1 MIVDGKE
8 FQVGYEEIAAGEID
22 FDPDNPRRYEI
33 ALELE
38 SRGQDPNEARK
49 ADGIE
54 KATRFQELVKSV
66 VENGGISIP
75 MVVERVDGTSRLIDG
90 DRRLGAVRYI
100 LAHDEILQEN
110 PDLKANLGKL
120 PCMVVKGPLTEE
132 ERLRLLAHIHIHL
145 APWRPAAKD
154 YVADKLF
161 KTAGEPKTKT
171 VTRTTK
177 GSIEKAKLVEDYK
190 RLFSFKGA
198 QAVSW
203 SKELANIRQS
213 LIDDE
218 VVTATVEK
226 AREGKITSAVHVR
239 DLRTILKDPDAR
251 ALYVRAGTTIEDARR
266 VRDLKELSKA
276 IEKPDVPFKDYVEKL
291 LIALRNV
298 KFEEL
303 VKYKG
308 DQDVAKMVDECM
320 TLLGNFKAYI

>member
-1 MIVDGKE
+1 M
-8 FQVGYEEIAAGEID
+8 
-22 FDPDNPRRYEI
+22 
-33 ALELE
+33 
-38 SRGQDPNEARK
+38 
-49 ADGIE
+49 
-54 KATRFQELVKSV
+54 
-66 VENGGISIP
+66 ENGGISIP
-75 MVVERVDGTSRLIDG
+75 MVVERADGTNRLIDG

-110 PDLKANLGKL
+110 PHLKDNLSKL
-120 PCMVVKGPLTEE
+120 PCMIVKGPLTEE

-154 YVADKLF
+154 YVAEKLLEA
-161 KTAGEPKTKT
+161 AGEPKAKT
-171 VTRTTK
+171 VTRTTR

-190 RLFSFKGA
+190 KLFSFKGA

-203 SKELANIRQS
+203 SKELANIKQS

-218 VVTATVEK
+218 VVNATVEK
-226 AREGKITSAVHVR
+226 ARDGNIKSAVHLR

-251 ALYVRAGTTIEDARR
+251 AVYVRPGATIGEAKR
-266 VRDLKELSKA
+266 VRDMKELSKA

-291 LIALRNV
+291 LMALRNV

-308 DQDVAKMVDECM
+308 DQDVAKIVDECM
-320 TLLGNFKAYI
+320 MLLGNFKAYL

>member
-8 FQVGYEEIAAGEID
+8 IAVRFEEIPVGEIE
-22 FDPDNPRRYEI
+22 FDPNNPRRYEI

-38 SRGQDPNEARK
+38 SRGQNPNDAKK
-49 ADGIE
+49 ANGIE
-54 KATRFQELVKSV
+54 KATRFQELVESV

-75 MVVERVDGTSRLIDG
+75 MVVERADGTNRLIDG

-110 PDLKANLGKL
+110 PHLKDNLSKL
-120 PCMVVKGPLTEE
+120 PCMIVKGPLTEE

-154 YVADKLF
+154 YVAEKLLEA
-161 KTAGEPKTKT
+161 AGEPKAKT
-171 VTRTTK
+171 VTRTTR

-190 RLFSFKGA
+190 KLFSFKGA

-203 SKELANIRQS
+203 SKELANIKQS

-218 VVTATVEK
+218 VVNATVEK
-226 AREGKITSAVHVR
+226 ARDGNIKSAVHLR

-251 ALYVRAGTTIEDARR
+251 AVYVRPGATIGEAKR
-266 VRDLKELSKA
+266 VRDMKELSKA

-291 LIALRNV
+291 LMALRNV

-308 DQDVAKMVDECM
+308 DQDVAKIVDECM
-320 TLLGNFKAYI
+320 MLLGNFKAYL